1 MNQSLVF
8 SVFWKENELQ
18 RLIGTPCQWLVLLNV
33 VFIRASNKAVHQLTT
48 NSNISFS
55 LHFQSFN
62 VYGSPYVL
70 SKPIIMPLLW
80 CLCLNCTEL
89 RTFLCLLREG
99 WCETTRDRKPGI
111 AKSGWSTCSLLI
123 APGSQSEDCILKII
137 AVINN
142 AAVLRVTK
150 WNLIKVRKI
159 QLP

>member
-8 SVFWKENELQ
+8 SVFWKEDELQ

-33 VFIRASNKAVHQLTT
+33 LCIRASNEAVHQLKRK
-48 NSNISFS
+48 SNISFS

-62 VYGSPYVL
+62 VYGSPYFL

-99 WCETTRDRKPGI
+99 WNYAGSKTWHCQEWLEHLFSSNCACLSIWRLYLEDNSGDWQCSCSQGHKMKPY
-111 AKSGWSTCSLLI
+111 KST
-123 APGSQSEDCILKII
+123 
-137 AVINN
+137 
-142 AAVLRVTK
+142 
-150 WNLIKVRKI
+150 
-159 QLP
+159 

>member
-33 VFIRASNKAVHQLTT
+33 LCIRASNEAVHQLKR

-62 VYGSPYVL
+62 VYGSPYFL
-70 SKPIIMPLLW
+70 SKPIIMLLLW

-89 RTFLCLLREG
+89 RTF
-99 WCETTRDRKPGI
+99 RKPGI

-123 APGSQSEDCILKII
+123 APVSQSEDCILKMI
-137 AVINN
+137 AAIDNP
-142 AAVLRVTK
+142 AVLRATK

-159 QLP
+159 PQP